1 MRKKTN
7 TTEKW
12 AKELKRHF
20 AKKKVKVARTLR
32 KRCSI
37 SLVVR
42 EYRVKLQC
50 PTTAHP
56 PDCQNLK
63 KSGNTSVE
71 QGVETQAISTAKAT
85 VCYCLMKFKM

>member
-20 AKKKVKVARTLR
+20 AKKKVKVTSTLR

-42 EYRVKLQC
+42 EYRAKLQ
-50 PTTAHP
+50 
-56 PDCQNLK
+56 
-63 KSGNTSVE
+63 
-71 QGVETQAISTAKAT
+71 
-85 VCYCLMKFKM
+85 